1 MEDQALAIQESC
13 NPELEPCFEEQL
25 LAEGSV
31 VDFLKV
37 PLLMLWLLLM
47 PMISMG
53 LSGYETTEPAEIY
66 MYVL

>member
-13 NPELEPCFEEQL
+13 NPELETCFEEQL

-37 PLLMLWLLLM
+37 PLLMMWVILM
-47 PMISMG
+47 PLISMG
-53 LSGYETTEPAEIY
+53 LSGYEATEPVEIY
-66 MYVL
+66 GYTL